1 VVQTL
6 DKVEQ
11 GMRAFVLAVILTG
24 LATTPAAAQLWKWTD
39 AEGIVRY
46 TNNPSIIPPVYR
58 ARTIDLGS
66 PQARLPEPPA
76 PPVDQGV
83 MPFTDG
89 GPIRATARLNGVP
102 LSLMLDT
109 GADRTVI
116 SPEAIGRA
124 GLDLAGAR
132 NVEIVG
138 VTGSATAREV
148 VVPVLDVA
156 GTRVGPL
163 TVVVHDAG
171 VAGVDG
177 LLGRDVLDRFTLTV
191 DAAAGRAILRPR

>member
-1 VVQTL
+1 ML
-6 DKVEQ
+6 
-11 GMRAFVLAVILTG
+11 

-39 AEGIVRY
+39 ADGIVRY
-46 TNNPSIIPPVYR
+46 TNTPSIIPPVYR

-66 PQARLPEPPA
+66 PQARLPEAAAQPGEP
-76 PPVDQGV
+76 GV

-89 GPIRATARLNGVP
+89 GPIRATVRLNGVP

-116 SPEAIGRA
+116 APAAMTRA
-124 GLDLAGAR
+124 GLDFSAAR

-138 VTGSATAREV
+138 VTGSATARELV
-148 VVPVLDVA
+148 LPVLEVA
-156 GTRVGPL
+156 GTPVGPL
-163 TVVVHDAG
+163 SVVVHDPG
-171 VAGVDG
+171 VPDVDG

>member
-1 VVQTL
+1 VKAL
-6 DKVEQ
+6 
-11 GMRAFVLAVILTG
+11 VLAGFLTM
-24 LATTPAAAQLWKWTD
+24 LAATPAAAQLWKWTD

-46 TNNPSIIPPVYR
+46 TNNPAIIPPLYR

-76 PPVDQGV
+76 PPVDQSV

-89 GPIRATARLNGVP
+89 GPIRAAVRLNGVP
-102 LSLMLDT
+102 LTLMLDT

-116 SPEAIGRA
+116 APGAMARA
-124 GLDLAGAR
+124 GLALEGAR
-132 NVEIVG
+132 DVEIVG
-138 VTGSATAREV
+138 VTGSAPAREI
-148 VVPVLDVA
+148 VVPVLEVA

-163 TVVVHDAG
+163 TVVVHDPG

-191 DAAAGRAILRPR
+191 DAAAGRATLRPR